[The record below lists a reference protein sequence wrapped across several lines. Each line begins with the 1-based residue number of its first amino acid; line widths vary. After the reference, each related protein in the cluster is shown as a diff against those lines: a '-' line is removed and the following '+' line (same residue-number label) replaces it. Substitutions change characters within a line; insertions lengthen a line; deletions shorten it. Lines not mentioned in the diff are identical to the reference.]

1 MIESLRPL
9 MKRGRFWG
17 LLVKGSI
24 ISMTQSPLIEIL
36 QPISAAGVS
45 GEIGFQMREIPFK
58 THLNLRGDANDSKFL
73 ICASALLGI
82 DLPLVPNAVVESSGW
97 QVCWLGPDE
106 WLLIGS
112 ADQDVLMEFQ
122 NQFSQ
127 SHCAVVDLSGGQTI
141 IRAGGHAWRDVLASA
156 CPLDL
161 HSRVFKPRQCAQTVF
176 AHTNVLLSSVSNDD
190 GREVRAVDIVV
201 RRSFADHVGRWLID
215 AAAECGVEFELPIE

>member
-9 MKRGRFWG
+9 MKRERFWG

-36 QPISAAGVS
+36 QPISAPGVS